1 MQYLDKEKGMARQG
15 DVLIWSLPEGYVPSK
30 STPIKAKDGRI
41 VLLEGEAT
49 GHHHSIG
56 LKLPQ
61 PTMFRDESFGAC
73 DTKLGACDTKLGACD
88 TKVVMATLYEDA
100 ALLSQLRT
108 DGYLTTERLCVGF
121 LVVEHAPVNV
131 EHQEHDT
138 IQVPPGAYYVGRQ
151 QEFIAGEMNYVQD

>member
-15 DVLIWSLPEGYVPSK
+15 DVLIWPLPDGYIPSK
-30 STPIKAKDGRI
+30 SAPLKAKDGRI
-41 VLLEGEAT
+41 ILLEGEAT

-61 PTMFRDESFGAC
+61 PTMFRDESYGAC
-73 DTKLGACDTKLGACD
+73 DTQLGACCQVGT
-88 TKVVMATLYEDA
+88 VSLYEDA

-121 LVVEHAPVNV
+121 LVVEHGPVKV
-131 EHQEHDT
+131 EHQEHNT